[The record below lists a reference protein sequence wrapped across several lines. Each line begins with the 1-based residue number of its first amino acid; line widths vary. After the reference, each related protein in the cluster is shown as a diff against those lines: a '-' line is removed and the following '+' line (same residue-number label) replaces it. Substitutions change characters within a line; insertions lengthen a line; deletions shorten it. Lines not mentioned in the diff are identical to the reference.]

1 MASIEKLNS
10 IKQTIESFTKD
21 QQLQILK
28 ILKENNVSLNENNN
42 GTFINMTALSDDI
55 IDKLNEYI
63 LHIDVQETELNIN
76 EKLKDTYKENYFKT

>member
-1 MASIEKLNS
+1 MTSIEKLNS
-10 IKQTIESFTKD
+10 IKQIIEGFTKD

-42 GTFINMTALSDDI
+42 GTFINMTTLSDDI
-55 IDKLNEYI
+55 IEKIDEYI
-63 LHIDVQETELNIN
+63 QHIDVQESELNIN

>member
-63 LHIDVQETELNIN
+63 LHIDVQESELNIN